1 MNHAIKAHLDPMISF
16 VSPGQILDLNPK
28 DIMGLA
34 IPRVGRKV
42 QVAVLGEF
50 KQLFGA
56 SGLTISIPEWSSEVT
71 IIESIHVTCDGFVF
85 VCTIGGSPEL
95 NELGRKTV
103 EAIVLRMEADRK
115 TGKHKEPVMTFF
127 TAVQQSRN
135 AVSML
140 YKKDGEKLRYCYT
153 IMGIPN
159 LRVVS
164 NDYLIYS
171 HREEIR
177 KMSLNAIRKGEYLST
192 DYVCHIRQNVVYLGR
207 PNFDAQPYVPMTL
220 ADGRSVKLDLAIL
233 NSRFEDRIFSEE
245 NLSGTLFR
253 SQVSGVI
260 GKLRQRLNTT
270 AIYGAVQ
277 GSNLVLIPEA
287 VA

>member
-1 MNHAIKAHLDPMISF
+1 M
-16 VSPGQILDLNPK
+16 
-28 DIMGLA
+28 
-34 IPRVGRKV
+34 
-42 QVAVLGEF
+42 
-50 KQLFGA
+50 
-56 SGLTISIPEWSSEVT
+56 
-71 IIESIHVTCDGFVF
+71 
-85 VCTIGGSPEL
+85 
-95 NELGRKTV
+95 NELGRETV

-115 TGKHKEPVMTFF
+115 AGKYKEPVMTFF
-127 TAVQQSRN
+127 TAVQQQSRN

-140 YKKDGEKLRYCYT
+140 YKKDGEKLKYHYT

-177 KMSLNAIRKGEYLST
+177 KMSLNAIRKGAYLST
-192 DYVCHIRQNVVYLGR
+192 DYVCHTRQNVVYLGR

-233 NSRFEDRIFSEE
+233 NSRFEDRIFPEE
-245 NLSGTLFR
+245 NLSSTLFR

-260 GKLRQRLNTT
+260 GKLRQRLDTT